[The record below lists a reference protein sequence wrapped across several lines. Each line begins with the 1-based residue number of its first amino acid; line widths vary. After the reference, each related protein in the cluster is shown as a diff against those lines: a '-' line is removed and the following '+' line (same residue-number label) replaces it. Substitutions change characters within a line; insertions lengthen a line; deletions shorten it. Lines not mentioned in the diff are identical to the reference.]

1 MMPDTEKGPGM
12 NRDNTGSAAGT
23 QEEKHVLSAEGGT
36 EEKHVPPAEGGTEE
50 KHVLSAEDTIEEIQ
64 EQVLKAEEAE
74 QASEEIG
81 SIGHINQDA
90 VVQQSLKLPVI
101 LIGSVIYAFGINV
114 FLKPMHIYSGGFM
127 GICQLIQTLLQDY
140 AHVLPADKDITGIL
154 YWILN
159 APALAYA
166 WKKMRRRFFYKSIFS
181 VTAIT
186 IVMGLIPIPAKPI
199 LEDYLGNA
207 IIAGLVCGTGIGVIL
222 RMGAA
227 DGGLDLVGM
236 IVISLSGK
244 SSVGQIGMYVNLCL
258 YTIYLFLFDV
268 KAVIYC
274 IIYSAFNSI
283 ACDRL
288 HTQNITA
295 QIMVISSLKDTTAME
310 VEIMGRLNRGITRI
324 RAEGAFTNEERIV
337 LLIMV
342 SKYEV
347 NRLRGLIRRHDPR
360 AFIVVNEGVNV
371 DGHFI
376 KKLT

>member
-1 MMPDTEKGPGM
+1 MGDISDIIRRSFKSNDDKRDEGLITPDDIVRYDDICYGA
-12 NRDNTGSAAGT
+12 DSVW
-23 QEEKHVLSAEGGT
+23 QVLDIYLPKAFAESRVKKDAKT
-36 EEKHVPPAEGGTEE
+36 
-50 KHVLSAEDTIEEIQ
+50 DTFDSEIQ
-64 EQVLKAEEAE
+64 EIEKRE
-74 QASEEIG
+74 
-81 SIGHINQDA
+81 
-90 VVQQSLKLPVI
+90 KLPVI

-288 HTQNITA
+288 HTQNINA